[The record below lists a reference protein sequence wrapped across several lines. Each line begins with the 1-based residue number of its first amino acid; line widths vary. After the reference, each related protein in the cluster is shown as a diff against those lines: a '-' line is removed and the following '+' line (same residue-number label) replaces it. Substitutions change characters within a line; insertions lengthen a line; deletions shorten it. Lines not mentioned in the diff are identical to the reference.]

1 MNKVKPS
8 KERAYL
14 TILLAQPS
22 QCMSTF
28 KITVTELFLSSF
40 FFSATASPSSSSF
53 FFSASLLPLLLL
65 FSLFSFSLLLLLFFF
80 FCKNLKKKSNN
91 NFLTERIEKKAEG
104 RSIKKKKK
112 ISWGDRVDSPCPLLR
127 IGWVWLPMSHWITGR
142 DRARGFLTGKREMFV
157 FI

>member
-1 MNKVKPS
+1 MRSIFFLVFLSNFSRILDGSTAPTMVILLAATSAFTASTPVTTKTNHARIISININNFDFFFLLLVNKGKMKDRNMNKVKPS

-53 FFSASLLPLLLL
+53 FFSASLLPLLLS
-65 FSLFSFSLLLLLFFF
+65 FSLLSFSLLLLLFFF
-80 FCKNLKKKSNN
+80 FCKN
-91 NFLTERIEKKAEG
+91 
-104 RSIKKKKK
+104 
-112 ISWGDRVDSPCPLLR
+112 
-127 IGWVWLPMSHWITGR
+127 
-142 DRARGFLTGKREMFV
+142 
-157 FI
+157 